1 MKEEDYNKWLEAKSE
16 VEHFDKLDDD
26 VKKMIYD
33 IEQTFY
39 DGEEELNLSEIII
52 EKKEAYF
59 DWTGFEEA
67 VESVKEDYECDKEE
81 AERIAGYSVMDS
93 LIDILNDYTQHFD
106 DWDFGI
112 Y

>member
-1 MKEEDYNKWLEAKSE
+1 MKEENYDKWLEAKSE
-16 VEHFDKLDDD
+16 VEHFDELGDD

-39 DGEEELNLSEIII
+39 DCEEELNLSEIII

-59 DWTGFEEA
+59 DWTGFEET
-67 VESVKEDYECDKEE
+67 VESVKEDYECDEEE
-81 AERIAGYSVMDS
+81 AERIAGYWAKDS
-93 LIDILNDYTQHFD
+93 LTDILNDYTQHFD